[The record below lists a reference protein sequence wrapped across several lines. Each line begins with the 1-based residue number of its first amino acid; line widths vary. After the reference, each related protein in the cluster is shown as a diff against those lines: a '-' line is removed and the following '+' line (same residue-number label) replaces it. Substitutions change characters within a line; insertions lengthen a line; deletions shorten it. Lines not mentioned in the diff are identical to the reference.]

1 VPPALWVRDF
11 DNAQNMTLLAFMAD
25 ILSGGTTDLEFNIGF
40 FFTTAT
46 DKGDNDWNFS
56 CWWLNVES

>member
-1 VPPALWVRDF
+1 
-11 DNAQNMTLLAFMAD
+11 MTLLAFMAD